1 MSFKKQ
7 TNPMNL
13 KEEKLEPSW
22 HGTLLSLHLCP
33 DDVLVVLP
41 HRLTATIV
49 TAVLSPLVFFFF
61 LMQVLLFKN
70 FKYSLFF
77 QPSMCEF
84 LLEFF
89 CLG

>member
-49 TAVLSPLVFFFF
+49 NAVLSPLVFFFF
-61 LMQVLLFKN
+61 FPNASIVI
-70 FKYSLFF
+70 
-77 QPSMCEF
+77 
-84 LLEFF
+84 
-89 CLG
+89 